1 MLLIDMEAKERQRLE
16 AQRRLDGE
24 KTQGERNRS
33 GQFAT
38 PTALAMDMLAYAQ
51 SLLPPDQKIRFLDPA
66 IGTGSF
72 FSALLRT
79 FPAERIANA
88 VGYEIDR
95 DHANQ
100 ALGIWGNE
108 LLNLHITDFTRSTP
122 PKMDDAKA
130 NLLICNPPYVR
141 HHHLSRDDK
150 QRLQKLVEQYAHI
163 KLSGLAGLYCYFLG
177 IAHAWIAENGI
188 AGWLIPSE
196 FMDVNY
202 GEQIK
207 QYLLDHVTL
216 LRIHRFNPTD
226 LQFQDALVSSS
237 MIWFKKA
244 EPPANHTVESSYGG
258 TLAAPEISN
267 SISTRILRS
276 TPKWTRLPF
285 VEDAKK
291 HQIPSA
297 TWLDS
302 RSEKDGLILSD
313 LFEIKRGIATGANKY
328 FLLHEDQFTRY
339 AIPSEFLTPVLPGPR
354 YLISNEI
361 HADNLGNPLLD
372 QRLFLLTC
380 DLPEEEVKL
389 RYPSVWQYLQKGKE
403 AGIDQTY
410 LCTHRSPW
418 YVQEKRPASPFLCTY
433 MGRHSAS
440 GRKPFRFILNHS
452 RATAANVYLL
462 LYPKPFLL
470 QEIKSRP
477 ELATFIWQHLND
489 LSSDTLKDQGRVYGD
504 GLYKLEPRELANISI
519 DSLSHLL
526 TNRLTIPSQ
535 ISFDFA

>member
-1 MLLIDMEAKERQRLE
+1 MLTNTKEVQRLA
-16 AQRRLDGE
+16 AQSELDRA
-24 KTQGERNRS
+24 KTPLERNRL

-38 PTALAMDMLAYAQ
+38 PTELAADMLTYAKQ
-51 SLLPPDQKIRFLDPA
+51 LLPKDTKIRFLDPA

-79 FPAERIANA
+79 FSAERIANA
-88 VGYEIDR
+88 VGYEVDR
-95 DHANQ
+95 DHAQQ

-108 LLNLHITDFTRSTP
+108 LLNLHIADFTRSIP
-122 PKMDDAKA
+122 PEMDDEKA

-141 HHHLSRDDK
+141 HHHLSREDK
-150 QRLQKLVEQYAHI
+150 PRLQKLVEHYAHI

-177 IAHAWIAENGI
+177 IAHVWIAENGI

-207 QYLLDHVTL
+207 QYLLDRVTL
-216 LRIHRFNPTD
+216 LRIHRFNPID

-244 EPPANHTVESSYGG
+244 KPPANHTVECSYGG
-258 TLAAPEISN
+258 TLAVPEIAS
-267 SISTRILRS
+267 SISTGILRS

-285 VEDAKK
+285 VEKAEK
-291 HQIPSA
+291 HRIPPT
-297 TWLDS
+297 TWLDQ

-313 LFEIKRGIATGANKY
+313 LFEIKRGLATGANKY
-328 FLLHEDQFTRY
+328 FLLHEDQIMRH
-339 AIPSEFLTPVLPGPR
+339 AIPSDILTPVLPSPR
-354 YLISNEI
+354 YLVSDEI
-361 HADNLGNPLLD
+361 HADSLGNPLLD

-380 DLPEEEVKL
+380 DLPEEEVKFS
-389 RYPSVWQYLQKGKE
+389 YPSAWQYLQKGKE

-418 YVQEKRPASPFLCTY
+418 YMQEKRPASPFLCTY
-433 MGRHSAS
+433 MGRYCAN

-452 RATAANVYLL
+452 RATATNVYLL

-477 ELATFIWQHLND
+477 ELATFIWQYLND

-504 GLYKLEPRELANISI
+504 GLYKLEPRELANVPV

-526 TNRLTIPSQ
+526 TNRLTSPSQ
-535 ISFDFA
+535 VSFDFA

>member
-1 MLLIDMEAKERQRLE
+1 MLLIDIEAKENQRLE
-16 AQRRLDGE
+16 AQRRLDVE

-38 PTALAMDMLAYAQ
+38 PSALAMDMLTYAQ
-51 SLLPPDQKIRFLDPA
+51 SLISLDQKIRFLDPA

-79 FPAERIANA
+79 FSAERIANA
-88 VGYEIDR
+88 VGYEVDR
-95 DHANQ
+95 DHAQQ

-108 LLNLHITDFTRSTP
+108 LLNLHIADFTRSIP
-122 PKMDDAKA
+122 PEMDDEKA

-141 HHHLSRDDK
+141 HHHLSREDK
-150 QRLQKLVEQYAHI
+150 QRLQKLVEHYAHI

-207 QYLLDHVTL
+207 QYLLDRVTL
-216 LRIHRFNPTD
+216 LRIHRFNPLD

-244 EPPANHTVESSYGG
+244 KPPANHTVECSYGG
-258 TLAAPEISN
+258 TLTTPDTSSYIA
-267 SISTRILRS
+267 TDLLYS
-276 TPKWTRLPF
+276 TPKWTKLPF
-285 VEDAKK
+285 IENAEK
-291 HQIPSA
+291 HTMPPKI
-297 TWLDS
+297 WL
-302 RSEKDGLILSD
+302 RKQPAMNGPILAD

-328 FLLHEDQFTRY
+328 FLLHEEQIIRH
-339 AIPSEFLTPVLPGPR
+339 AIPSDLLTPVLPSPR
-354 YLISNEI
+354 YLVSDEI
-361 HADNLGNPLLD
+361 HADSLGNPLLD

-380 DLPEEEVKL
+380 DLPEEEVKF

-418 YVQEKRPASPFLCTY
+418 YMQEKRPASPFLCTY
-433 MGRHSAS
+433 MGRHCAS

-452 RATAANVYLL
+452 RATATNVYLL

-470 QEIKSRP
+470 QEMKSRP
-477 ELATFIWQHLND
+477 KLTTFIWQYLNT

-504 GLYKLEPRELANISI
+504 GLYKLEPRELANVPV

-535 ISFDFA
+535 VSFDFA

>member
-1 MLLIDMEAKERQRLE
+1 MMLTNTKEVQRLA
-16 AQRRLDGE
+16 AQSELDRA
-24 KTQGERNRS
+24 KTPLERNRL

-38 PTALAMDMLAYAQ
+38 PTELAADMLTYAKQ
-51 SLLPPDQKIRFLDPA
+51 LLPKDTKIRFLDPA

-79 FPAERIANA
+79 FSAERIANA
-88 VGYEIDR
+88 VGYEVDR
-95 DHANQ
+95 DHAQQ

-108 LLNLHITDFTRSTP
+108 LLNLHIADFTRSIP
-122 PKMDDAKA
+122 PEMDDEKA

-141 HHHLSRDDK
+141 HHHLSREDK
-150 QRLQKLVEQYAHI
+150 PRLQKLVEHYAHI

-177 IAHAWIAENGI
+177 IAHVWIAENGI

-207 QYLLDHVTL
+207 QYLLDRVTL
-216 LRIHRFNPTD
+216 LRIHRFNPID

-244 EPPANHTVESSYGG
+244 KPPANHTVECSYGG
-258 TLAAPEISN
+258 TLAVPEIAS
-267 SISTRILRS
+267 SISTGILRS

-285 VEDAKK
+285 VEKAEK
-291 HQIPSA
+291 HRIPPT
-297 TWLDS
+297 TWLDQ

-313 LFEIKRGIATGANKY
+313 LFEIKRGLATGANKY
-328 FLLHEDQFTRY
+328 FLLHEDQIMRH
-339 AIPSEFLTPVLPGPR
+339 AIPSDILTPVLPSPR
-354 YLISNEI
+354 YLVSDEI
-361 HADNLGNPLLD
+361 HADSLGNPLLD

-380 DLPEEEVKL
+380 DLPEEEVKFS
-389 RYPSVWQYLQKGKE
+389 YPSAWQYLQKGKE

-418 YVQEKRPASPFLCTY
+418 YMQEKRPASPFLCTY
-433 MGRHSAS
+433 MGRYCAN

-452 RATAANVYLL
+452 RATATNVYLL

-477 ELATFIWQHLND
+477 ELATFIWQYLND

-504 GLYKLEPRELANISI
+504 GLYKLEPRELANVPV

-526 TNRLTIPSQ
+526 TNRLTSPSQ
-535 ISFDFA
+535 VSFDFA